1 MKIAIVGAGKLGLR
15 VIESMITGGNS
26 ITVID
31 KDEELLERLSTQM
44 DVMTIAGNAKST
56 SFLREH
62 NIGSYDFLV
71 AVTGN
76 DEKNIV
82 IASFAKALGCSKVIA
97 RLRDPEHMNQIEF
110 IKEVMSI
117 DFIINPDLL
126 ITNEIYKYLIEK
138 NTLTNGVFTSSKT
151 SLLECHAYKIPKLI
165 NQKIIDIGDVLPNM
179 LIGAIDRNGKV
190 IIPHGDTEIL
200 NDDILYIVGEKL
212 EIASLSKHTIEK
224 GKYTDIQRV
233 MIIGGGKTGLYLAS
247 KLSDFGIF
255 VKIIEIDK
263 DRCHYLST
271 HLNNVMILHGDAT
284 DLTLLEEEN
293 FEEMDA
299 FITATGFDEDNL
311 LLALIAK
318 SHGIEDVIAKI
329 SRESYEEIISKMGI
343 DIALNPLDISA
354 NNIVRY
360 IQGTKNILS
369 STLIQGQ
376 AEIIEIVADDRMPI
390 TFEPLN
396 ELDLPEGILIASIHR
411 GRQVIIPD
419 GNAQIQD
426 GDIVM
431 ILSLLNETE
440 DLEKLINIKDKLGFF
455 RGVLK

>member
-31 KDEELLERLSTQM
+31 KDENLLDKLSSQM
-44 DVMTIAGNAKST
+44 DVMTIAGNAKSVA
-56 SFLREH
+56 FLREN

-71 AVTGN
+71 ATTDN

-126 ITNEIYKYLIEK
+126 ITNEYLIEK

-165 NQKIIDIGDVLPNM
+165 NQKIIDVGDVLPNM

-212 EIASLSKHTIEK
+212 EIAALSKHTIEK

-263 DRCHYLST
+263 NRCHYLST

-396 ELDLPEGILIASIHR
+396 KLELPEGILIASIHR

>member
-1 MKIAIVGAGKLGLR
+1 
-15 VIESMITGGNS
+15 MITGGNS

-31 KDEELLERLSTQM
+31 KDDELLERLATQM
-44 DVMTIAGNAKST
+44 DVMTIAGNAKSA

-165 NQKIIDIGDVLPNM
+165 NQKIIDVGDVLPNM

-200 NDDILYIVGEKL
+200 KDDILYIVGEKL
-212 EIASLSKHTIEK
+212 EIAALSKHTIEK

-263 DRCHYLST
+263 NRCHYLST

-390 TFEPLN
+390 TFDPLN

-419 GNAQIQD
+419 GNTQIQD

-431 ILSLLNETE
+431 ILSLLSETE

>member
-31 KDEELLERLSTQM
+31 KDEELLERLATQM
-44 DVMTIAGNAKST
+44 DVMTIAGNAKSA

-117 DFIINPDLL
+117 DFVINPDLL

-165 NQKIIDIGDVLPNM
+165 NQKIIDVGDVLPNM

-200 NDDILYIVGEKL
+200 KDDILYIVGEKF
-212 EIASLSKHTIEK
+212 EIAALSKHTIEK
-224 GKYTDIQRV
+224 GKYWDIQRV

-263 DRCHYLST
+263 NRCHYLST

-390 TFEPLN
+390 TFDPLN

-411 GRQVIIPD
+411 GRQVIIPG
-419 GNAQIQD
+419 GNTQIQD

-431 ILSLLNETE
+431 ILSLLSETE

>member
-31 KDEELLERLSTQM
+31 KDEELLERLATQM
-44 DVMTIAGNAKST
+44 DVMTIAGNAKSA

-165 NQKIIDIGDVLPNM
+165 NQKIIDVGDVLPNM

-200 NDDILYIVGEKL
+200 KDDILYIVGEKL
-212 EIASLSKHTIEK
+212 EIAALSKHTIEK

-263 DRCHYLST
+263 NRCHYLST

-329 SRESYEEIISKMGI
+329 SRESYRG
-343 DIALNPLDISA
+343 D
-354 NNIVRY
+354 NIQNGY
-360 IQGTKNILS
+360 
-369 STLIQGQ
+369 
-376 AEIIEIVADDRMPI
+376 
-390 TFEPLN
+390 
-396 ELDLPEGILIASIHR
+396 
-411 GRQVIIPD
+411 
-419 GNAQIQD
+419 
-426 GDIVM
+426 
-431 ILSLLNETE
+431 
-440 DLEKLINIKDKLGFF
+440 
-455 RGVLK
+455 

>member
-31 KDEELLERLSTQM
+31 KDENLLDKLSSQM
-44 DVMTIAGNAKST
+44 DVMTIAGNAKSVA
-56 SFLREH
+56 FLREN

-71 AVTGN
+71 ATTDN

-117 DFIINPDLL
+117 DFIN
-126 ITNEIYKYLIEK
+126 KYLIEK

-165 NQKIIDIGDVLPNM
+165 NQKIIDVGDVLPNM

-200 NDDILYIVGEKL
+200 KDDILYIVGEKL
-212 EIASLSKHTIEK
+212 EIAALSKHTIEK

-263 DRCHYLST
+263 NRCHYLST

-299 FITATGFDEDNL
+299 FITATGFD
-311 LLALIAK
+311 
-318 SHGIEDVIAKI
+318 G
-329 SRESYEEIISKMGI
+329 
-343 DIALNPLDISA
+343 
-354 NNIVRY
+354 
-360 IQGTKNILS
+360 
-369 STLIQGQ
+369 
-376 AEIIEIVADDRMPI
+376 
-390 TFEPLN
+390 
-396 ELDLPEGILIASIHR
+396 
-411 GRQVIIPD
+411 
-419 GNAQIQD
+419 
-426 GDIVM
+426 
-431 ILSLLNETE
+431 
-440 DLEKLINIKDKLGFF
+440 
-455 RGVLK
+455 

>member
-31 KDEELLERLSTQM
+31 KDEELLERLATQM
-44 DVMTIAGNAKST
+44 DVMTIAGNAKSA

-165 NQKIIDIGDVLPNM
+165 NQKIIDVGDVLPNM

-200 NDDILYIVGEKL
+200 KDDILYIVGEKF
-212 EIASLSKHTIEK
+212 EIAALSKHTIEK

-263 DRCHYLST
+263 NRCHYLST

-329 SRESYEEIISKMGI
+329 SRESYEEMGI

-411 GRQVIIPD
+411 GRQVIIPG
-419 GNAQIQD
+419 GNTQIQD

-431 ILSLLNETE
+431 ILSLLSETE

>member
-31 KDEELLERLSTQM
+31 KDEELLERLATQM
-44 DVMTIAGNAKST
+44 DVMTIAGNAKSA

-165 NQKIIDIGDVLPNM
+165 NQKIIDVGDVLPNM

-200 NDDILYIVGEKL
+200 KDDILYIVGEKL
-212 EIASLSKHTIEK
+212 EIAALSKHTIEK

-263 DRCHYLST
+263 NRCHYLST

-390 TFEPLN
+390 TFDPLN

-419 GNAQIQD
+419 GNTQIQD
-426 GDIVM
+426 GYIVM
-431 ILSLLNETE
+431 ILSLLSETE

>member
-31 KDEELLERLSTQM
+31 KDEELLERLATQM
-44 DVMTIAGNAKST
+44 DVMTIAGNAKSA

-117 DFIINPDLL
+117 DFVINPDLL

-165 NQKIIDIGDVLPNM
+165 NQKIIDVGDVLPNM

-200 NDDILYIVGEKL
+200 KDDILYIVGEKF
-212 EIASLSKHTIEK
+212 EIAALSKHTIEK

-263 DRCHYLST
+263 NRCHYLST

-390 TFEPLN
+390 TFDPLN

-419 GNAQIQD
+419 GNTQIQD

-431 ILSLLNETE
+431 ILSLLSETE

>member
-31 KDEELLERLSTQM
+31 KDEELLERLATQM
-44 DVMTIAGNAKST
+44 DVMTIAGNAKSA

-165 NQKIIDIGDVLPNM
+165 NQKIIDGGDALPNM

-200 NDDILYIVGEKL
+200 KDDILYIVGEKF
-212 EIASLSKHTIEK
+212 EIAALSKHTIEK

-255 VKIIEIDK
+255 VKIIEIHK
-263 DRCHYLST
+263 NRCHYLST

-419 GNAQIQD
+419 GNTQIQD

-431 ILSLLNETE
+431 ILSLLSETE

>member
-31 KDEELLERLSTQM
+31 KDEELLERLATQM
-44 DVMTIAGNAKST
+44 DVMTIAGNAKSA

-165 NQKIIDIGDVLPNM
+165 NQKIIDV
-179 LIGAIDRNGKV
+179 GAIDRNGKV

-200 NDDILYIVGEKL
+200 KDDILYIVGEKL
-212 EIASLSKHTIEK
+212 EIAALSKHTIEK

-263 DRCHYLST
+263 NRCHYLST

-390 TFEPLN
+390 TFDPLN

-411 GRQVIIPD
+411 GRQVIIPG
-419 GNAQIQD
+419 GNTQIQD

-431 ILSLLNETE
+431 ILSLLSETE

>member
-31 KDEELLERLSTQM
+31 KDDELLERLATQM
-44 DVMTIAGNAKST
+44 DVMTIAGNAKSA

-165 NQKIIDIGDVLPNM
+165 NQKIIDVGDVLPNM

-200 NDDILYIVGEKL
+200 KDDILYIVGEKL
-212 EIASLSKHTIEK
+212 EIAALSKHTIEK

-263 DRCHYLST
+263 NRCHYLST

-390 TFEPLN
+390 TFDPLN

-419 GNAQIQD
+419 GNTQIQD

-431 ILSLLNETE
+431 ILSLLSETE

>member
-31 KDEELLERLSTQM
+31 KDDELLERLATQM
-44 DVMTIAGNAKST
+44 DVMTIAGNAKSA

-117 DFIINPDLL
+117 DFVINPDLL

-165 NQKIIDIGDVLPNM
+165 NQKIIDVGDVLPNM

-200 NDDILYIVGEKL
+200 KDDILYIVGEKL
-212 EIASLSKHTIEK
+212 EIAALSKHTIEK

-263 DRCHYLST
+263 NRCHYLST

-390 TFEPLN
+390 TFDPLN

-411 GRQVIIPD
+411 GRQVIIPG
-419 GNAQIQD
+419 GNTQIQD

-431 ILSLLNETE
+431 ILSLLSETE

>member
-212 EIASLSKHTIEK
+212 EIAALSKHTIEK

-271 HLNNVMILHGDAT
+271 HLELRGNGRIYNRY
-284 DLTLLEEEN
+284 
-293 FEEMDA
+293 
-299 FITATGFDEDNL
+299 
-311 LLALIAK
+311 
-318 SHGIEDVIAKI
+318 GI
-329 SRESYEEIISKMGI
+329 
-343 DIALNPLDISA
+343 
-354 NNIVRY
+354 
-360 IQGTKNILS
+360 
-369 STLIQGQ
+369 
-376 AEIIEIVADDRMPI
+376 
-390 TFEPLN
+390 
-396 ELDLPEGILIASIHR
+396 
-411 GRQVIIPD
+411 
-419 GNAQIQD
+419 
-426 GDIVM
+426 
-431 ILSLLNETE
+431 
-440 DLEKLINIKDKLGFF
+440 
-455 RGVLK
+455 